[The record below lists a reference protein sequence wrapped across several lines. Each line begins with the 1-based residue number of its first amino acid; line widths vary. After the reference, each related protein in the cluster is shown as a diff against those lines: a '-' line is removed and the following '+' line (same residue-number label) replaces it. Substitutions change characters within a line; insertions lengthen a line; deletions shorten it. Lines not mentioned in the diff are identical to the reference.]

1 MGRGYP
7 PQTAGLMGQ
16 IDYLVQ
22 QILRLHILG
31 VLYAGLADDHRPAAQ
46 QALGLSVIQ
55 QDTALR
61 HLQVHIL
68 IRMDFEELF
77 HGHGESLLPVAP

>member
-1 MGRGYP
+1 
-7 PQTAGLMGQ
+7 MGQ
-16 IDYLVQ
+16 IDHLCQ

-55 QDTALR
+55 QDPALR
-61 HLQVHIL
+61 HL
-68 IRMDFEELF
+68 
-77 HGHGESLLPVAP
+77 